1 MRYRTL
7 CLALVVGWFSSPM
20 ATAQQI
26 PQVTPEEQ
34 LTYTLMSAAT
44 VDAKVMWEDV
54 EIFRRI
60 LDRAIQGWAGKGQSS
75 VATSLL
81 EISNQKGLDVGGKY
95 AAALQ
100 PGEVASLL
108 SNSTGHQN
116 LHNLCATEG
125 NYLKGYGV
133 VFTATLPWDSR
144 NPVTESPKSAPK
156 PLSEWDRVRNE
167 LRGVKVEA
175 DAGKTRPSTSL
186 ADVVLIAL
194 ADNGRHFSQLG
205 ENERVT
211 VAITLRP
218 APAPMASIPYLNS
231 LFEVTNSNL
240 FEVTN
245 PNSAAASFNGNPFN
259 PATVN
264 VGNNFRAPLIQS
276 QPNQPGEAQRVE
288 AANFVHLGDQRLKLG
303 RYQEAAD
310 AYQKAVAAYQKI
322 MEQKKKPGTLH
333 RDLVDD
339 LAALANARTKLA
351 QAYYSMGNHHEA
363 TRLLQMVAKDYEAFT
378 KNSSPQA
385 PATPA
390 RKAQVG
396 KLIISAPKRL
406 LDQVGTGK
414 ISREEFKKQVTLD
427 FWDAPGQEPANPA
440 GTKPNAPTGK
450 KH

>member
-7 CLALVVGWFSSPM
+7 CLALVVGWCGSPM
-20 ATAQQI
+20 ATAQQA
-26 PQVTPEEQ
+26 P
-34 LTYTLMSAAT
+34 SAAQQPTYPVPFVDSGKT
-44 VDAKVMWEDV
+44 VDPKAMWEDV

-60 LDRAIQGWAGKGQSS
+60 LDRSIQGWAGKGQAS

-81 EISNQKGLDVGGKY
+81 ELSNRKELYVGKY

-100 PGEVASLL
+100 PGEVATLI

-133 VFTATLPWDSR
+133 VFTATLPWNS

-156 PLSEWDRVRNE
+156 ALSEWDRVRNE

-175 DAGKTRPSTSL
+175 DTGKAHPRTSL
-186 ADVVLIAL
+186 TDVVLKAL

-218 APAPMASIPYLNS
+218 VPAPMASVPYLNS
-231 LFEVTNSNL
+231 LFGVESQTPTATNVNSLLNSVT
-240 FEVTN
+240 TN
-245 PNSAAASFNGNPFN
+245 A
-259 PATVN
+259 
-264 VGNNFRAPLIQS
+264 GNNFVMQQGYPQS
-276 QPNQPGEAQRVE
+276 NQPGEAQRVE
-288 AANFVHLGDQRLKLG
+288 ASNFVHLGDQRLKQG
-303 RYQEAAD
+303 RNPEAAD
-310 AYQKAVAAYQKI
+310 AYQKAIVAYQKI
-322 MEQKKKPGTLH
+322 MEQKKKPGTPPQA
-333 RDLVDD
+333 LVDD
-339 LAALANARTKLA
+339 LAALANVRTKLA
-351 QAYYSMGNHHEA
+351 QAYYAMGRNREA
-363 TRLLQMVAKDYEAFT
+363 ADLLVGVAKNYEAFT
-378 KNSSPQA
+378 KNASPQA

-396 KLIISAPKRL
+396 KFIISAPKRL

-414 ISREEFKKQVTLD
+414 ISREEFKNKVSLD
-427 FWDAPGQEPANPA
+427 FQTWDAPGQEPANPA
-440 GTKPNAPTGK
+440 GDKPNAPTGK